1 MSDFVNTNDKAP
13 LGTTINEAS
22 HSEAPVP
29 CEKIQEVLFDY
40 LAHELNNDMSWLVH
54 EHLRGCKACASEAAR
69 LAKTMD
75 ILKASPAPS
84 TLEHLK
90 PTIRKRLQRALLHPL
105 LEWIY
110 VHRRLV
116 AWSTA
121 LLITALIL
129 IIAYY
134 YRTQPEFTIYWLK

>member
-1 MSDFVNTNDKAP
+1 MADLVSANDKTL
-13 LGTTINEAS
+13 LGVSSDEAS
-22 HSEAPVP
+22 RSEAPVP
-29 CEKIQEVLFDY
+29 CEKILEVLFDY
-40 LAHELNNDMSWLVH
+40 LSHELNSDMSWLVH
-54 EHLRGCKACASEAAR
+54 EHLRSCKSCAAEAAR

-75 ILKASPAPS
+75 ILRGSPAPS
-84 TLEHLK
+84 TPEHLK

-121 LLITALIL
+121 LLITALVL
-129 IIAYY
+129 AIAFY
-134 YRTQPEFTIYWLK
+134 YRNQPELTIYWLK